1 MWMGMEREGGGQGL
15 PEEVSEVGVDE
26 VVGKGLGADFVAVL
40 EAAAVDEDEDWGGLV
55 GGVGRAGWFVDV
67 ELLALVRAV
76 AVGGFG
82 GGFYGGGVGAE
93 EGREGLDGG
102 HEGGVDGGGEGG
114 EAVHAVGW
122 EVERDRRID
131 QLGPGVLGILAG
143 GLKGLGMAES
153 AEQSSADAPG
163 DGGQYLNVQRMSDE
177 HLSEHMLEHDGGRH
191 KPGRRRIE
199 WLGFLRA
206 ADVEK
211 SWHAKNELLSDRR
224 RTSAPDMNSNGVH
237 DQARTVYQC
246 ISYPTTQSH
255 FWCSYIH

>member
-1 MWMGMEREGGGQGL
+1 MGDVDGDGEGRRGEGL
-15 PEEVSEVGVDE
+15 PEEVSQVGVDE

-40 EAAAVDEDEDWGGLV
+40 EAAAVDEDEDWGGLA

-143 GLKGLGMAES
+143 GLKGLGMRKV
-153 AEQSSADAPG
+153 QSSADAP
-163 DGGQYLNVQRMSDE
+163 GQYLNVQRMSDE
-177 HLSEHMLEHDGGRH
+177 HLSEHMREHDGGRH
-191 KPGRRRIE
+191 KQ
-199 WLGFLRA
+199 WLGF
-206 ADVEK
+206 
-211 SWHAKNELLSDRR
+211 
-224 RTSAPDMNSNGVH
+224 
-237 DQARTVYQC
+237 
-246 ISYPTTQSH
+246 
-255 FWCSYIH
+255 